1 MRISDWSSD
10 VCSSDLD
17 TKQIHIL
24 GRKSCA
30 QGCDER
36 VLLVDC
42 ETDAAVIGV
51 ALPERGLT
59 LLKEL
64 LPTPPMPRYAAGS
77 DPVDDLTQPL
87 PHPMRRAGTGF
98 LDVDGPGFAQAVGK
112 VDLYPRKL
120 GGLALR
126 PESRSEDRRVGK
138 ERVRTCRS

>member
-1 MRISDWSSD
+1 MGRVIRIDHLHREGVGNRSQQ
-10 VCSSDLD
+10 D

-64 LPTPPMPRYAAGS
+64 LPTPPMHR
-77 DPVDDLTQPL
+77 
-87 PHPMRRAGTGF
+87 
-98 LDVDGPGFAQAVGK
+98 
-112 VDLYPRKL
+112 
-120 GGLALR
+120 
-126 PESRSEDRRVGK
+126 RSEEHTSELQSLMRISYAVFCLK
-138 ERVRTCRS
+138 KKNTTNTHTQLLNKQTTNTI

>member
-1 MRISDWSSD
+1 MGRVIRIDHLHREG
-10 VCSSDLD
+10 VGNRIQQD

-64 LPTPPMPRYAAGS
+64 LPTPPMHRYAAGS

-87 PHPMRRAGTGF
+87 PHPMRRA
-98 LDVDGPGFAQAVGK
+98 ARKSAV
-112 VDLYPRKL
+112 
-120 GGLALR
+120 
-126 PESRSEDRRVGK
+126 
-138 ERVRTCRS
+138 